1 MAAPVPSLPPDA
13 EPTVEPR
20 IARTRCAL
28 ETGLWELLQDHDLA
42 DISVSALCR
51 QAGVHRTTFYGHHR
65 NIIDFAASVYANVV
79 NGLGAVDVDQR
90 GTGKTQLEVG
100 VLYAEA
106 LHRILEHTFAERR
119 VYRAL
124 FHTGTFHAVL
134 ADGLRPRFLLA
145 LYAWQA
151 YGLVPDMDCEV
162 AAAFL
167 GGAYASWIEQWV
179 SGEDGDA
186 EAWLASLTNLLP
198 GWWPRDGFPSP
209 EKPAQR

>member
-1 MAAPVPSLPPDA
+1 MSAPETPREQRRPSA
-13 EPTVEPR
+13 EEPR
-20 IARTRCAL
+20 IARTREAL
-28 ETGLWELLQDHDLA
+28 ESGLWELLQENELA
-42 DISVSALCR
+42 DITVAALCR
-51 QAGVHRTTFYGHHR
+51 QAGVHRTTFYGHYR
-65 NIIDFAASVYANVV
+65 NILDFAASVYADVV
-79 NGLGAVDVDQR
+79 NGLGAVNVDQR
-90 GTGKTQLEVG
+90 GTGRTQEEVG

-106 LHRILEHTFAERR
+106 LRRILVHTFAERR

-151 YGLVPDMDCEV
+151 YGLVPAMDCEV

-179 SGEDGDA
+179 AGEDDDV
-186 EAWLASLTNLLP
+186 EAWLASLPDLLP
-198 GWWPRDGFPSP
+198 GWWPRDGFPGV
-209 EKPAQR
+209 